1 MECGRCGSPQRP
13 GSWFC
18 TDCGARLGA
27 ACPGCGADVA
37 TNQRFCGQCGTRLG
51 DTAPTP
57 GAAGRHGAV
66 GVGPGER
73 RQLTVLSA
81 DLVGS
86 TRLATQLDAED
97 YHHLITAYH
106 RAAGEVI
113 RRADGVVA
121 KFIGD
126 GVFACFGFPRAHE
139 DDAEQAVRAG
149 LGIAE
154 AVRALAAGRRGL
166 DVRIGVATG
175 MVVVGETVGEN
186 GYAEVGVFGETSNLV
201 ARLQEL
207 APPGRVVVCATTR
220 RLIADHFA
228 CNAPELRSVK
238 GYPAPVSVA
247 LVERDH
253 GGVGRFGARHATDL
267 PPLVGRGE
275 EVELLVR
282 RWRMAVAGEGR
293 VALLFGEPGIG
304 KSRVALALRGV
315 IGDEPHA
322 CVRIDGSAH
331 HANSALFPFI
341 AHLERA
347 AQLQR
352 GDAAEIRLAK
362 LRKALRVDEGDFDF
376 DAVAALLGL
385 TSTATTQGSAQERKA
400 RTFEALAAMLARLTR
415 RVPVLLLVEDAH
427 WLDPTSRELLA
438 SMVERAPALR
448 LLVVVTARPEFVPPW
463 PSHAHVS
470 TIALNRLDRREGA
483 ELVAQVAGRELP
495 DDVLASILARTDGV
509 PLFVEELTKTVLESG
524 MLGQIEGRYVLE
536 RPLETL
542 AIPDTLQA
550 SLFARLDRLSAAREV
565 AQIGAAVGRSFPY
578 ELLAE
583 VAPLGPG
590 PLATALAEL
599 EAAELVFRRG
609 HVPDAVFTFKHALV
623 RDAAY
628 AGLLKSKRRVLHAAI
643 AAALERRFADVAA
656 TEPETLAHHLG
667 EAGDLAAAAPRWLE
681 AGRNAAARSANLE
694 AIAHLERGLEAV
706 RALAPGPE
714 RDRLELD
721 HLFALGPCFIA
732 TQGPASADAVATFEA
747 ARSAGER
754 LGEPPELRQVMFWIA
769 TASVIRGELAK
780 ADDAVRDLLRVAA
793 PEGGPALLNALRG
806 RAMIL
811 LFMGRLSEARATV
824 ERFLTAFD
832 ESSAEDQ
839 LAARAAGQDARAAGS
854 ALLSWTLWL
863 LDEREAAFA
872 ASREAL
878 ARAEAV
884 DHPHSRAYVAYYA
897 AVLAALEG
905 APDDAAAH
913 AGRCLQ
919 LCDEHGFEQWRG
931 LARAVIGIC
940 DLQRRSATSG
950 ESLAAVTDALADYQ
964 RMGYQLGMTALYAV
978 LAPALLDA
986 GFAQRAGELIE
997 AGLATAERNDE
1008 RVFEAELH
1016 RLGAR
1021 WRRVTALDGG
1031 EAEVPARL
1039 RRAVEVARAQGA
1051 RCLERRAAR
1060 DLVRWRGRAGSAPGV
1075 DHPER
1080 VARTRS

>member
-1 MECGRCGSPQRP
+1 MQCGRCGSPQRP
-13 GSWFC
+13 GGWFC

-37 TNQRFCGQCGTRLG
+37 ADQRFCGQCGTRLE
-51 DTAPTP
+51 THTP
-57 GAAGRHGAV
+57 SPAAGRASAV
-66 GVGPGER
+66 GAGPGER
-73 RQLTVLSA
+73 RHLTVLFA

-113 RRADGVVA
+113 RRADGVIA

-126 GVFACFGFPRAHE
+126 GIFACFGFPRAHE
-139 DDAEQAVRAG
+139 DDAEQAVRAA

-154 AVRALAAGRRGL
+154 AVRALAADRRGL
-166 DVRIGVATG
+166 DVRVGVATG

-220 RLIADHFA
+220 RLIANHFA
-228 CNAPELRSVK
+228 CSAPELRPLK
-238 GYPAPVSVA
+238 GYPAPVPVA

-253 GGVGRFGARHATDL
+253 GGGGRFGARHATDL

-282 RWRMAVAGEGR
+282 RWRTAAAGEGR
-293 VALLFGEPGIG
+293 VALLVGEPGIG
-304 KSRVALALRGV
+304 KSRIALALREAV
-315 IGDEPHA
+315 AEQPHA

-331 HANSALFPFI
+331 HANSALFPFV

-347 AQLQR
+347 ANLQR
-352 GDAAEIRLAK
+352 GDGAETRLGK
-362 LRKALRVDEGDFDF
+362 LRAALRAGEDDPDV

-385 TSTATTQGSAQERKA
+385 TSPAAPAGSAAERKA
-400 RTFEALAAMLARLTR
+400 RTFEALVAILARLSE

-427 WLDPTSRELLA
+427 WLDPTSLELLA
-438 SMVERAPALR
+438 LIVDRAAGLR

-470 TIALNRLDRREGA
+470 TTALNRLDRREGA
-483 ELVAQVAGRELP
+483 ALVAQVAGRDLP

-524 MLGQIEGRYVLE
+524 MLGEADGRYVLE

-609 HVPDAVFTFKHALV
+609 RVPDAVFTFKHALV

-628 AGLLKSKRRVLHAAI
+628 ASLLKSKRRVLHGAI
-643 AAALERRFADVAA
+643 AEALERRFAELVAA
-656 TEPETLAHHLG
+656 EPETLAHHLG

-706 RALAPGPE
+706 RALAAGRE
-714 RDRLELD
+714 RDRLEFD
-721 HLFALGPCFIA
+721 HLFALGPCYIA
-732 TQGPASADAVATFEA
+732 TRGPAAAEAVATFEA
-747 ARSAGER
+747 ARSAAER

-780 ADDAVRDLLRVAA
+780 ADDAVRDILRVAA

-811 LFMGRLSEARATV
+811 LFMGRLSEARATI
-824 ERFLTAFD
+824 ERFLAVFD
-832 ESSAEDQ
+832 ASSPEDQ

-854 ALLSWTLWL
+854 ALSSWTLWL
-863 LDEREAAFA
+863 AGEREAAFA

-878 ARAEAV
+878 ARADAV

-905 APDDAAAH
+905 ALDDADAH
-913 AGRCLQ
+913 ARRCLE
-919 LCDEHGFEQWRG
+919 LCDAHGFEQWRG

-940 DLQRRSATSG
+940 DLQRRPAARG
-950 ESLAAVTDALADYQ
+950 ESLAVVTDALADYQ
-964 RMGYQLGMTALYAV
+964 RMGYQLGTTALYVV

-986 GFAQRAGELIE
+986 GFAQRAGELID

-1008 RVFEAELH
+1008 RIFEAELH
-1016 RLGAR
+1016 RLGAH
-1021 WRRVTALDGG
+1021 WRRATAPDGG
-1031 EAEVPARL
+1031 EADVPARL
-1039 RRAVEVARAQGA
+1039 QRAVDVARAQGA
-1051 RCLERRAAR
+1051 RRLERRAAR
-1060 DLVRWRGRAGSAPGV
+1060 DLVRWRARRGSAPEV
-1075 DHPER
+1075 DHPHRVER
-1080 VARTRS
+1080 T